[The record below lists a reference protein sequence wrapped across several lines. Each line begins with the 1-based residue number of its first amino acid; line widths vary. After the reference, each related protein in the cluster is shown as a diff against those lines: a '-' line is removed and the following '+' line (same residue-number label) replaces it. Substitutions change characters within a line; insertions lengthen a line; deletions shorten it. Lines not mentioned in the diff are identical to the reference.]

1 MKLIRATII
10 LALMTGVAAPL
21 LAQDA
26 KMAALFVMS
35 FAKNVEWPD
44 SKDAT
49 CVITI
54 LGDDP
59 IYEQLQPLAAAGQV
73 EGRAVVVNKAARI
86 ETITKTDILYI
97 SPEKSNLLPTA
108 ESKFGSQPVLLVTQ
122 KPGLAKEGAGIN
134 IITVDGKLSF
144 EINVISMKK
153 AGLSAKPLLFKVGKL
168 VG

>member
-1 MKLIRATII
+1 
-10 LALMTGVAAPL
+10 
-21 LAQDA
+21 
-26 KMAALFVMS
+26 
-35 FAKNVEWPD
+35 
-44 SKDAT
+44 
-49 CVITI
+49 

-73 EGRAVVVNKAARI
+73 EGRTVVVNKAARI